1 MSENPTKVLEF
12 LPAILRDATHTA
24 LARRRRHRGCAKA
37 DASTSDRMSKPGD
50 HTIVEATEPL
60 PAQKDQEDG
69 PLYVHFLPRKE
80 YLAAGTPWI
89 VHSRYGCHPVAHV
102 QFESV
107 LGMTT
112 GEGQPP
118 VKVCLCGVSNH
129 HLQVRRASF
138 PECHG
143 TRFLR
148 VSRGCALTRPLPRTP
163 PPPLPAA
170 QVIGV
175 CRLIKR
181 EIDGKRRPVCVVSSN
196 GDASAPNLVN
206 SLAAREEAEDARCL
220 LAESRAETRK
230 LRADADAAR
239 KHHGHLRAR
248 LEDARRASRR
258 AEEDAARLAAELDAE
273 RAKKKRLSDACGASA
288 SRARDARGTQK
299 YASRAREELEELR
312 EELRGAHAR
321 SARDVARVEAENR
334 RLVAK
339 LANLRARATATKETK
354 TEAEAFGGRQGVT
367 PRWSSGRGTAPGVTE
382 TAARRRATPSEVAAA
397 LLAAETEPSSTRED
411 ARAFVGVRPGSGGSA
426 GSSSGSPA
434 DSAEDFPASPQARV
448 AAARKA
454 RANTPVFGGGFA
466 RRKVPPRRT
475 HVVALVS
482 PAFGDP

>member
-1 MSENPTKVLEF
+1 
-12 LPAILRDATHTA
+12 
-24 LARRRRHRGCAKA
+24 
-37 DASTSDRMSKPGD
+37 MSKPGD

-138 PECHG
+138 PERHG
-143 TRFLR
+143 TRIVR

-206 SLAAREEAEDARCL
+206 SLAAREEAEDARRL

-239 KHHGHLRAR
+239 EHHGHLRAR

-273 RAKKKRLSDACGASA
+273 RAEKKRLRVNTCGASA
-288 SRARDARGTQK
+288 SRARNARGTQK
-299 YASRAREELEELR
+299 FASRAREELEELR
-312 EELRGAHAR
+312 GAHK
-321 SARDVARVEAENR
+321 SVARVEAENR

-339 LANLRARATATKETK
+339 LANLRARAAATKETDA
-354 TEAEAFGGRQGVT
+354 TEAEAHGGRQGVT
-367 PRWSSGRGTAPGVTE
+367 PGVTE

-397 LLAAETEPSSTRED
+397 LLAAETEPSSTEPSEPSSTEPLSCTTS
-411 ARAFVGVRPGSGGSA
+411 FVGVRPGSGGSA

-434 DSAEDFPASPQARV
+434 DSAEDFPASPPARV

>member
-1 MSENPTKVLEF
+1 
-12 LPAILRDATHTA
+12 
-24 LARRRRHRGCAKA
+24 
-37 DASTSDRMSKPGD
+37 MSKPGD

-118 VKVCLCGVSNH
+118 VSVLVRGVQPPPPGAASVLPGMSRHPNRPRQPRLCAH
-129 HLQVRRASF
+129 
-138 PECHG
+138 
-143 TRFLR
+143 
-148 VSRGCALTRPLPRTP
+148 PLSRTP

-206 SLAAREEAEDARCL
+206 SLAAREEAEDARRL

-239 KHHGHLRAR
+239 EHHGHLRAR
-248 LEDARRASRR
+248 LEDARRPPAAPRRTPLASPPSWTPSAPRRNASRTRVAPPPRAPGTRGGRKNTPVARERSSKNSAAPTRGPRATSRASRR
-258 AEEDAARLAAELDAE
+258 RTDA
-273 RAKKKRLSDACGASA
+273 S
-288 SRARDARGTQK
+288 SR
-299 YASRAREELEELR
+299 
-312 EELRGAHAR
+312 
-321 SARDVARVEAENR
+321 
-334 RLVAK
+334 K
-339 LANLRARATATKETK
+339 LANLRARATATKETNA

-367 PRWSSGRGTAPGVTE
+367 PGVTE

-397 LLAAETEPSSTRED
+397 LLAAETEPSSTEPSSRTTS
-411 ARAFVGVRPGSGGSA
+411 FVGVRPGSGGSA

-434 DSAEDFPASPQARV
+434 DSAEDFPASPPARV
-448 AAARKA
+448 AVARKA

>member
-1 MSENPTKVLEF
+1 M
-12 LPAILRDATHTA
+12 
-24 LARRRRHRGCAKA
+24 
-37 DASTSDRMSKPGD
+37 
-50 HTIVEATEPL
+50 
-60 PAQKDQEDG
+60 
-69 PLYVHFLPRKE
+69 
-80 YLAAGTPWI
+80 
-89 VHSRYGCHPVAHV
+89 
-102 QFESV
+102 
-107 LGMTT
+107 
-112 GEGQPP
+112 
-118 VKVCLCGVSNH
+118 
-129 HLQVRRASF
+129 
-138 PECHG
+138 
-143 TRFLR
+143 
-148 VSRGCALTRPLPRTP
+148 
-163 PPPLPAA
+163 
-170 QVIGV
+170 

-206 SLAAREEAEDARCL
+206 SLAAREEAEDARRL

-239 KHHGHLRAR
+239 EHHGHLRAR

-299 YASRAREELEELR
+299 CASRAREEL

-339 LANLRARATATKETK
+339 LANLRARATATKETNA

-367 PRWSSGRGTAPGVTE
+367 PGVTE

-397 LLAAETEPSSTRED
+397 LLAAETEPSSTEPSSRTTS
-411 ARAFVGVRPGSGGSA
+411 FVGVRPGSGGSA

-434 DSAEDFPASPQARV
+434 DSAEDFPASPPARV
-448 AAARKA
+448 AVARKA